1 MPQSHMNT
9 SQANGECPF
18 GVGYGTNMA
27 RKVCGYSWWSHPD
40 GVSDFQH
47 ASPPHLTE
55 VTPGGI
61 ASAAVTL
68 CFGADR
74 LLIITIRDLP
84 FFPVSNLQDN
94 FGTL

>member
-18 GVGYGTNMA
+18 GVGCGTNMA

-55 VTPGGI
+55 VTPVVSQAQQSHC
-61 ASAAVTL
+61 ASVQTDCL
-68 CFGADR
+68 
-74 LLIITIRDLP
+74 
-84 FFPVSNLQDN
+84 
-94 FGTL
+94 